1 MCMRG
6 LKFELYKNSEHK
18 ILIITGYILYENHK
32 LTPIRTPEERPLTK
46 GPDTQVSNEHLIL
59 VYKTTH
65 QQDHSY

>member
-1 MCMRG
+1 MQASAVTYSNPRIS
-6 LKFELYKNSEHK
+6 YNYVH
-18 ILIITGYILYENHK
+18 NHK